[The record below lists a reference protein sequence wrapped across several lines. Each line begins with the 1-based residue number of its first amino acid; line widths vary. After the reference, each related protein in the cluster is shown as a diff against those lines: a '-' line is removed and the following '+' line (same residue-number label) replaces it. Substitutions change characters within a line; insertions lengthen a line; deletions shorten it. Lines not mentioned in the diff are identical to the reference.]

1 MCARD
6 RLYDDDEKN
15 RYKSRQRRER
25 KGKKTVQLQSL
36 PGKNRERKEK
46 KSEQLQSPPV
56 RNRERN
62 ERRKKKRKKIR
73 IRSESKSENPN
84 FSEVFLGS
92 WGTQIIFIGSRLNR
106 HPFWLLSHPQ
116 VAAATP
122 PILFYCQIQAF
133 DLPKCIMREKQRLID
148 LLITN

>member
-56 RNRERN
+56 KNRERN
-62 ERRKKKRKKIR
+62 ERRKKKRKK
-73 IRSESKSENPN
+73 KSEFGRNRNQKTPI
-84 FSEVFLGS
+84 FQKFFWGVGGLKSFL
-92 WGTQIIFIGSRLNR
+92 
-106 HPFWLLSHPQ
+106 
-116 VAAATP
+116 
-122 PILFYCQIQAF
+122 
-133 DLPKCIMREKQRLID
+133 
-148 LLITN
+148 

>member
-25 KGKKTVQLQSL
+25 KGKKTSQLQSL

-56 RNRERN
+56 KNRERN
-62 ERRKKKRKKIR
+62 ERRKKKKK
-73 IRSESKSENPN
+73 KNPN
-84 FSEVFLGS
+84 SVGIEIRKLQFFRSFFGELGDS
-92 WGTQIIFIGSRLNR
+92 NHFYRVRLNR
-106 HPFWLLSHPQ
+106 HPF
-116 VAAATP
+116 
-122 PILFYCQIQAF
+122 
-133 DLPKCIMREKQRLID
+133 
-148 LLITN
+148 

>member
-36 PGKNRERKEK
+36 PGKNREKRKEK
-46 KSEQLQSPPV
+46 WTASIPSSEEQ
-56 RNRERN
+56 REKRKAK
-62 ERRKKKRKKIR
+62 EKKKK
-73 IRSESKSENPN
+73 NPN
-84 FSEVFLGS
+84 LVGIEIRKLQFFRSFFGELGDS
-92 WGTQIIFIGSRLNR
+92 NHFYRVRLNR
-106 HPFWLLSHPQ
+106 HPFWLLSHPP

-133 DLPKCIMREKQRLID
+133 DLPKYIMREKQRLID